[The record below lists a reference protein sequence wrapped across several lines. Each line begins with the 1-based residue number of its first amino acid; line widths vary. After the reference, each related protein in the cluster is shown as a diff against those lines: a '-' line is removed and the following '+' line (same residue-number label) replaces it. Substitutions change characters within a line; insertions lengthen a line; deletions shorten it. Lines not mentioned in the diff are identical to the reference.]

1 MDWEFGVEI
10 GQRVIFDVSD
20 VVKYAIGNSSV
31 SGIQR
36 VQLKIISEFCHIAAG
51 GPPVLVSYCEP
62 ESLRFFYA
70 DPGRLFVEPNF
81 NAENILARLGLI
93 RRKFLPEKFRV
104 KRYLKRYET
113 NKLRRSLEKVKV
125 YAMAFTARAA
135 LRRMQVLTAP
145 GVSKIEALPR
155 EPMGELAP
163 GDIYVLLGSFWDY
176 DEVMQKAA
184 RHRAAGG
191 RVVALIHDLIP
202 LVAQDYSTSGL
213 TRIFRDFVPRIP
225 DVAGALLAVSPHSA
239 SDAEKVLSLPAGS
252 VQALGLAHEFSG
264 FPRHF
269 KAVQRRLDLPG
280 SFALCV
286 GTIEIRKNGL
296 LLLKVWKRL
305 IDEGLQNLP
314 DLVFAGKYGWRIS
327 EFKGYLSSHPALEK
341 KVRIV
346 NSPADEDLAELY
358 TRASFC
364 LFPSFYEGWGLP
376 VGEAAWFDRYVI
388 ASSASSVPEV
398 CGGLMD
404 YAAPDD
410 IDAWVALVKRACQ
423 SPEYVRA
430 KERAIREA
438 PLRNWRDVAL
448 NLQRLL

>member
-1 MDWEFGVEI
+1 MEI

-36 VQLKIISEFCHIAAG
+36 VQLKIISEFSQIAGHVAR
-51 GPPVLVSYCEP
+51 VKVSYCEP
-62 ESLRFFYA
+62 ESLRFFCA
-70 DPGRLFVEPNF
+70 DPAQLFSEPNF

-93 RRKFLPEKFRV
+93 RRRFLPEKFRV

-113 NKLRRSLEKVKV
+113 NKLRRSLEKARV
-125 YAMAFTARAA
+125 YVMAFVARDA

-145 GVSKIEALPR
+145 GVTKIEELPR
-155 EPMGELAP
+155 QAMDELEPA
-163 GDIYVLLGSFWDY
+163 DIYVLLGSFWDY
-176 DEVMQKAA
+176 DEVMQKAV

-202 LVAQDYSTSGL
+202 LVAQDYSTTGL
-213 TRIFRDFVPRIP
+213 TRVFKDFVPKIP
-225 DVAGALLAVSPHSA
+225 DVAGTLLAVSPHSA
-239 SDAEKVLSLPAGS
+239 RDTERVLSLPAGS

-269 KAVQRRLDLPG
+269 KSTQWKLDLPA

-296 LLLKVWKRL
+296 LLLKVWQRL
-305 IDEGLQNLP
+305 IDAGLKNLP

-327 EFKGYLSSHPALEK
+327 EFKGYLSSHPKLEK
-341 KVRIV
+341 KVHIV
-346 NSPADEDLAELY
+346 NSPTDDGLAELY
-358 TRASFC
+358 TRAAFC

-410 IDAWVALVKRACQ
+410 IDTWVALVERAIA
-423 SPEYVRA
+423 SPEYVRT
-430 KERAIREA
+430 KEQLIREA
-438 PLRNWRDVAL
+438 PLRSWREVAQM
-448 NLQRLL
+448 LQRLL

>member
-1 MDWEFGVEI
+1 MKL

-20 VVKYAIGNSSV
+20 VIKYAIGNSSV

-36 VQLKIISEFCHIAAG
+36 VQLKIISEFSQIAG
-51 GPPVLVSYCEP
+51 HGSRVQVSYCEP
-62 ESLRFFYA
+62 ESLRFFCA
-70 DPGRLFVEPNF
+70 DPAQLFSESNF

-104 KRYLKRYET
+104 KRYLKHYET

-125 YAMAFTARAA
+125 YVMAFVARDA

-145 GVSKIEALPR
+145 GVMKLEELPR
-155 EPMGELAP
+155 QAMGELASD
-163 GDIYVLLGSFWDY
+163 DIYVLLGSFWDY

-191 RVVALIHDLIP
+191 HVVALIHDLIP
-202 LVAQDYSTSGL
+202 LVARDYSTAGL
-213 TRIFRDFVPRIP
+213 TRIFHDFVPKIP
-225 DVAGALLAVSPHSA
+225 DVAGTLLAVSPHSA
-239 SDAEKVLSLPAGS
+239 RDTERVLSLSAGS

-269 KAVQRRLDLPG
+269 KSMQSKLDLPA

-296 LLLKVWKRL
+296 LLLKVWQRL
-305 IDEGLQNLP
+305 IEEGMQNLP

-327 EFKGYLSSHPALEK
+327 EFKGYLSSHPELEK

-346 NSPADEDLAELY
+346 NSPTDDDLAELY
-358 TRASFC
+358 NRAVFC

-388 ASSASSVPEV
+388 ASSTSSVPEV
-398 CGGLMD
+398 CGELMD

-410 IDAWVALVKRACQ
+410 LDAWVGLVKRAVG
-423 SPEYVRA
+423 SPEYVQA
-430 KERAIREA
+430 KELVIREA
-438 PLRNWRDVAL
+438 PLRAWREVAQI
-448 NLQRLL
+448 LQRLM